1 MKTNLRLLIAF
12 ASGLVSGAMLG
23 ILFAPDTGMNTRQKI
38 SFQLEKYIRRLNDLL
53 AGLRRNSDEKETAT
67 AGNQPQEYKKA
78 EELLREV
85 ENLLDDIK
93 TK

>member
-1 MKTNLRLLIAF
+1 MKNNVRLLIAF

-53 AGLRRNSDEKETAT
+53 AGLRRNSDEKQTAST
-67 AGNQPQEYKKA
+67 TNQPQEYQKA
-78 EELLREV
+78 EQLLREV